1 MSSLSVNTN
10 DNFIRSWLIE
20 DIKYDNS
27 QIEDS
32 VNGNENNNELE
43 ESHDYMDKV
52 FDKNEN
58 HKDSSKS
65 ELINFNP
72 NSISNLSPQSNSENK
87 IILRNRLKSDNNTPH
102 MLKKSH
108 SL

>member
-10 DNFIRSWLIE
+10 DNFIRSWVI
-20 DIKYDNS
+20 DDVKFDNS

-32 VNGNENNNELE
+32 VNCNENNNELE

-52 FDKNEN
+52 FDKTTT

-65 ELINFNP
+65 LINVNP
-72 NSISNLSPQSNSENK
+72 NSISNLSPQSNDESK

>member
-1 MSSLSVNTN
+1 
-10 DNFIRSWLIE
+10 
-20 DIKYDNS
+20 
-27 QIEDS
+27 

-43 ESHDYMDKV
+43 ESNDYMDKV
-52 FDKNEN
+52 FDKTAS

-65 ELINFNP
+65 ELINANL
-72 NSISNLSPQSNSENK
+72 NSISNLSPQSNGESK
-87 IILRNRLKSDNNTPH
+87 IILRNRLKSDKNTPH